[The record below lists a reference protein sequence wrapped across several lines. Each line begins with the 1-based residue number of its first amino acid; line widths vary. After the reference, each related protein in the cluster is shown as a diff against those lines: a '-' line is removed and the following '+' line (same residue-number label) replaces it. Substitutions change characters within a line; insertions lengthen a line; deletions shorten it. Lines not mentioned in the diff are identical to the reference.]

1 MNYIKHLTG
10 FFEKVVADKTL
21 NPTHI
26 SLYIALFQF
35 WNCNRFKNPISIS
48 RDEIMR
54 ISKISSKATYHKCL
68 RNLHDLNYINYQP
81 SYNPFKGSHV
91 IMFNFSEALKPSTRA
106 ERTPLNEPIL
116 NTSNELVVNKPVNNL
131 QTSYEQAV
139 VPYINNTNNT
149 NSSNDKNVANL
160 NEQAKKI
167 EEINNTSI
175 RIVSSSEVEM
185 SKEEKSSAKKEE
197 KELPEN
203 ISLENIKSSSPAF
216 ADYNAEHTENS
227 RQKKLREKKKEER
240 DKSEQA
246 VNNHVVKN
254 HFVVA
259 GLPQTENH
267 VITNPKLEEVQNYF
281 TQQNYPDIEAQ
292 KFYNYFSSI
301 GWLVGGRSP
310 MQNWNA
316 AAENWM
322 LNANKFSKEPEKPL
336 PRVNQL
342 NATTSKNYAEPL

>member
-81 SYNPFKGSHV
+81 SYNPFKGSHG
-91 IMFNFSEALKPSTRA
+91 IMFNFSDSLKPSTRA

-116 NTSNELVVNKPVNNL
+116 NTSNELVVNKPVTNL

-139 VPYINNTNNT
+139 VPYINNTNTT
-149 NSSNDKNVANL
+149 NQLKIKNSLNASQPTNNLDREQVAEEVSN
-160 NEQAKKI
+160 AK
-167 EEINNTSI
+167 
-175 RIVSSSEVEM
+175 
-185 SKEEKSSAKKEE
+185 E
-197 KELPEN
+197 KE
-203 ISLENIKSSSPAF
+203 
-216 ADYNAEHTENS
+216 
-227 RQKKLREKKKEER
+227 KKLREKKKEEM
-240 DKSEQA
+240 DASEHT

-254 HFVVA
+254 HFVIP
-259 GLPQTENH
+259 GLHQTENH
-267 VITNPKLEEVQNYF
+267 VITNPKLEEVQYYF

-301 GWLVGGRSP
+301 GWLVGGRTP

-336 PRVNQL
+336 QRVNQL